1 MAFLSSLSDLEET
14 SNSFGLTER
23 DHPDSGDTCACP
35 TAAELSKAVSV
46 SLGLDTLSSPI
57 SNMNQCSSSSA
68 YPDCDLNAQGSA
80 LGATELGATRNVNS
94 EGSARVMREANLGE
108 GDFREVSH
116 NTQQVS
122 CMDLLRSGEVDSAQ
136 TLTRGPVISRY
147 SRKESHLYMN
157 PELPAP
163 TAQVDGLLPL
173 KPYPAY
179 SANVDLYRDSSAAL
193 CAFSGQIEPE
203 RSGTDGQNMLCK
215 YCNCGP
221 TSLGS
226 RHECHC
232 YWYSRGE
239 QGRKGGTRA
248 AMAPEYG
255 QVESY
260 QSAAPQGHGTFS
272 AIKTEPSVWVDC
284 TDRNF
289 R

>member
-1 MAFLSSLSDLEET
+1 MAFLSSLSDLVEA

-23 DHPDSGDTCACP
+23 DRSDSGDTCACP

-57 SNMNQCSSSSA
+57 SHMNQCSSSSA

-80 LGATELGATRNVNS
+80 LAATELGATRNMNS

-136 TLTRGPVISRY
+136 TLTRGPVFSRFA
-147 SRKESHLYMN
+147 RKESHLYMN
-157 PELPAP
+157 QELPAL
-163 TAQVDGLLPL
+163 TAQVDEFLPL
-173 KPYPAY
+173 KTYPAY
-179 SANVDLYRDSSAAL
+179 SANADLYRDSSAAL
-193 CAFSGQIEPE
+193 GEFSRQVEAE
-203 RSGTDGQNMLCK
+203 RGGSDGQNMCK
-215 YCNCGP
+215 YCNCGQ
-221 TSLGS
+221 TSLAS

-232 YWYSRGE
+232 YWYRRGE
-239 QGRKGGTRA
+239 QGRKCGTRA

-284 TDRNF
+284 TDF

>member
-23 DHPDSGDTCACP
+23 DRPDSGDTCACP

-57 SNMNQCSSSSA
+57 SNVNQCSSSGA
-68 YPDCDLNAQGSA
+68 YPDCDLNAQSGV
-80 LGATELGATRNVNS
+80 LGVTELGATRNVNS

-116 NTQQVS
+116 NAPQVS
-122 CMDLLRSGEVDSAQ
+122 CMDLLRSSEVDSAQ

-147 SRKESHLYMN
+147 VRKESHLYMN
-157 PELPAP
+157 PEPPAP
-163 TAQVDGLLPL
+163 TAQVNGLLPL
-173 KPYPAY
+173 NPAYPAN
-179 SANVDLYRDSSAAL
+179 AELYRDGAAAM
-193 CAFSGQIEPE
+193 CAFNGQVEPE
-203 RSGTDGQNMLCK
+203 RGGTDAQNMCK

-232 YWYSRGE
+232 YWYSRGG

-248 AMAPEYG
+248 AMATEYG

-260 QSAAPQGHGTFS
+260 PSAAPQGHATFS